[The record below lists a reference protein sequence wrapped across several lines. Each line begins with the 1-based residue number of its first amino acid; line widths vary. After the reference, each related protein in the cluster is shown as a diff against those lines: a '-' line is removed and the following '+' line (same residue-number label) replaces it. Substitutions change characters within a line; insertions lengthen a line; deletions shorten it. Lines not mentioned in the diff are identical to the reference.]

1 MKVLIFTG
9 STIEVESN
17 MNKWFEENDVEVK
30 DIKQN
35 ITDMMGIRISLF
47 YEDIKLVKERDP
59 ESDGYEEGYIQGI
72 KQRGWDEGY
81 EKGYDNIEKKSRYVE
96 RMNNVINNVSNIEV
110 EELHMI
116 ADDILCECL
125 LKHGEKELVDRY
137 SSFIKYYT

>member
-59 ESDGYEEGYIQGI
+59 ESDGYEEGYVQGVYQ
-72 KQRGWDEGY
+72 KGWDKGY

-96 RMNNVINNVSNIEV
+96 RMNDIIFNEDCQ
-110 EELHMI
+110 EERHI
-116 ADDILCECL
+116 IGDDILCECL
-125 LKHGEKELVDRY
+125 LEHGEKELVERY
-137 SSFIKYYT
+137 NSFSKWHS